1 MAIWLKRDESK
12 TQKYWCI
19 TYESSSFFL
28 NLFTGRTA
36 SAREREKKVKTMA
49 YLKMANL
56 IAIWLINKERKVVGS
71 FLNCLILSEN
81 LFFFSCMQLL
91 PSYTLCVFSL
101 ISEVNQRDTVLSEK
115 EVFVNNFWNNQK
127 TKVHSKRFT
136 LVKLFLVPI
145 LSS

>member
-1 MAIWLKRDESK
+1 MVKAWWKQDTEILVHNIWIIFILSEFIHRENCLR
-12 TQKYWCI
+12 Q
-19 TYESSSFFL
+19 
-28 NLFTGRTA
+28 
-36 SAREREKKVKTMA
+36 RERKKVKTMA

-81 LFFFSCMQLL
+81 LFFFSCTQLL

-127 TKVHSKRFT
+127 TKVHSNRFT